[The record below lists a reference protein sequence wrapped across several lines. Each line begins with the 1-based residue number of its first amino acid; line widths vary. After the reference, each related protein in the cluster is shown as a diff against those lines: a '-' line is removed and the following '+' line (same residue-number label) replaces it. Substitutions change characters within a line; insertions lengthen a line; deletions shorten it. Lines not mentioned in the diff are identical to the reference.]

1 MIFLTLDIVPRL
13 VYVLILINRLISISS
28 YQIKV
33 RLFMTDSSDVYKIM
47 LVDDHPIVRHG
58 MAMLIDEE
66 EDLNVCNES
75 SSAKEALEHLRSNQ
89 PDAIIIDVSLQGSSG
104 IDLTK
109 SIKDEFPGLPILILS
124 MHDEALYAE
133 RALRA
138 GARGYVMKQEAAET
152 VLKAIRTVISGNI
165 YLSDKLASKV
175 LRDMVDGVKPS
186 EGDLFGIERLS
197 DRELE
202 VFELIGRG
210 FPTRRIAEMLNLSIK
225 TIETH
230 RAHIKQKLKLSNATE
245 LVHRAYHWIENSA
258 AAH

>member
-1 MIFLTLDIVPRL
+1 
-13 VYVLILINRLISISS
+13 
-28 YQIKV
+28 
-33 RLFMTDSSDVYKIM
+33 MTTVARSKNKRQVM

-58 MAMLIDEE
+58 LSMLINEE
-66 EDLNVCNES
+66 EDMVVCGEC
-75 SSAKEALEHLRSNQ
+75 SSAAETLKQIGVSK
-89 PDAIIIDVSLQGSSG
+89 PDVILVDVSLQGSSG

-109 SIKDEFPGLPILILS
+109 SIKEIHPHLPILILS

-152 VLKAIRTVISGNI
+152 VLKAIRTVLKGDI
-165 YLSDKLASKV
+165 YLSERLSSKV
-175 LRDMVDGVKPS
+175 LKELVDGPAADP
-186 EGDLFGIERLS
+186 ERFGVERLS

-210 FPTRRIAEMLNLSIK
+210 YATRRIADALHLSVK

-230 RAHIKQKLKLSNATE
+230 RAHIKQKLKLGSATE
-245 LVHRAYHWIENSA
+245 LVHHAFLWIEAGASK
-258 AAH
+258 